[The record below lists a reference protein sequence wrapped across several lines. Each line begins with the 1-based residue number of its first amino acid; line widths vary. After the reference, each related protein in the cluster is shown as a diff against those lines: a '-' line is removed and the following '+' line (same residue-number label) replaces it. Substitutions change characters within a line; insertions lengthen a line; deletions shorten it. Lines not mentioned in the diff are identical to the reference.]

1 MSNHDQLDEFR
12 EKRDAEK
19 ELLKKHRLIKH
30 MVNLYLRTHV
40 RIKFKGKSLPPDS
53 KVGLLDGSIISN
65 PLFYPH
71 EDDDWLDNKTDQPGK
86 WVAYDYK
93 RPQTFPDAHKKRK
106 VEQLFNGR
114 LVAFLADEM
123 QDKSKEEP
131 TPVGMLNLLD
141 VDHVLSFDIYT
152 PDQLIQQGMLEKS
165 TYGDAYQSLGIY
177 KKYMEELGTR
187 RLTEEPLFQVTPKGN
202 TLIVLLPDFGERAP
216 KEDTQTSPVFI
227 PGLRQA

>member
-1 MSNHDQLDEFR
+1 M
-12 EKRDAEK
+12 
-19 ELLKKHRLIKH
+19 
-30 MVNLYLRTHV
+30 
-40 RIKFKGKSLPPDS
+40 
-53 KVGLLDGSIISN
+53 
-65 PLFYPH
+65 
-71 EDDDWLDNKTDQPGK
+71 
-86 WVAYDYK
+86 
-93 RPQTFPDAHKKRK
+93 
-106 VEQLFNGR
+106 EQLFNGS
-114 LVAFLADEM
+114 LGAFLADEM